1 MPPTDLQDYRHYG
14 RERTLMVAL
23 LRPQENVEQGKI
35 ERDYRLIGWWGV
47 ALAVLGI
54 AMLAITMV
62 SGVSE

>member
-1 MPPTDLQDYRHYG
+1 
-14 RERTLMVAL
+14 MVAL
-23 LRPQENVEQGKI
+23 LRPQENVEPGKI

-62 SGVSE
+62 SVVPD